1 MADKPSRRLGELVV
15 VGAPREWAVEVKAF
29 VPSRWSPVG
38 LCSRLIST
46 ELAAKI
52 RTHFRARSA
61 PSPLKLS
68 KYRPKVQFCAIAR
81 RQIMYIESPPMS
93 QLEGKCH
100 SQIRT
105 PERLRTQR
113 LAEPT

>member
-52 RTHFRARSA
+52 RTFLCTQCAVTAQALEISA
-61 PSPLKLS
+61 
-68 KYRPKVQFCAIAR
+68 
-81 RQIMYIESPPMS
+81 
-93 QLEGKCH
+93 
-100 SQIRT
+100 
-105 PERLRTQR
+105 
-113 LAEPT
+113 